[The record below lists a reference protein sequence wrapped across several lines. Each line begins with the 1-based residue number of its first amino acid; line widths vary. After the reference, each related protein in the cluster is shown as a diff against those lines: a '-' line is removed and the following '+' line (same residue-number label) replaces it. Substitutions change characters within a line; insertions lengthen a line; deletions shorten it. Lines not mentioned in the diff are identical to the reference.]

1 MIEEKMIISFT
12 EYLSCFDD
20 EGEYINDSA
29 KENAEHCIKAI
40 NEAVNRFIAGTA
52 VIAHHGLNLNG
63 NTFHANVD
71 VSPDAGEV
79 SLNITC
85 DDDDCLGMSAAYLFE
100 ATTDLALTKSYNLV
114 SIE

>member
-20 EGEYINDSA
+20 EGEYINDTA
-29 KENAEHCIKAI
+29 KENAEHCINAI
-40 NEAVNRFIAGTA
+40 NEAVNRFIAGIE

-71 VSPDAGEV
+71 VSAFAGEA
-79 SLNITC
+79 SLRFIC
-85 DDDDCLGMSAAYLFE
+85 DDCSGMSADYLFE
-100 ATTDLALTKSYNLV
+100 ATNGLMLTKSYNMV